1 MKHLFSLLL
10 LLLTPALWGQDVEPI
25 KLWPNNPKA
34 GVVEV
39 EVYLPEKS
47 DKPTPA
53 VLICPGGAY
62 WIVAMNYEGREV
74 AKWFASNGMAGI
86 VLRYRTLVKGY
97 HTYPLDD
104 AEKAMSLIKEK
115 ATEWNIDT
123 NHIGV
128 IGSSAGGHLAASL
141 CNLAKDENRPN
152 FAILY
157 YPVISFDNEI
167 THMGS
172 KKNLLGD
179 KLINN
184 QELVDRYSLEKQ
196 INDKTPKTL
205 LLLSEND
212 DVVSPLNS
220 IRYYTALKAHNIP
233 TSLYMFPTGGHG
245 WGFNYKFEYYQEMKD
260 LLRKWLIHIEVME
273 N

>member
-1 MKHLFSLLL
+1 MKHIFSLLFL
-10 LLLTPALWGQDVEPI
+10 FIAPTLWGQNVEPI
-25 KLWPNNPKA
+25 KLWPNDPKA
-34 GVVEV
+34 SVVEI
-39 EVYLPEKS
+39 EVYLPTKS
-47 DKPTPA
+47 EKPTPA

-62 WIVAMNYEGREV
+62 WIVAMDHEGRDV

-86 VLRYRTLVKGY
+86 VLRYRTLAKGN
-97 HTYPLDD
+97 HTYPLED
-104 AEKAMSLIKEK
+104 AEKAMSMIKEK

-123 NHIGV
+123 HNIGV

-157 YPVISFDNEI
+157 YPVISFDDEI

-179 KLINN
+179 KYLNDP
-184 QELVDRYSLEKQ
+184 ELVNRYSLEKQ
-196 INDKTPKTL
+196 VNDKTPKTL

-212 DVVSPLNS
+212 DAVSPLNS

-233 TSLYMFPTGGHG
+233 ASLYMFPTGGHG
-245 WGFNYKFEYYQEMKD
+245 WGFKYSFSYYQEMKD
-260 LLRKWLIHIEVME
+260 LLRKWLSHMDILE
-273 N
+273 